1 MIILKLN
8 KNLSGLQ
15 RWKASGILKYW
26 KIGTPHEYNSLLHAG
41 EEELQ
46 PGEMAERI
54 AEAWRLNRFLWDM
67 LEHVYSRGTCSW
79 RGEEGRLLTF
89 VLTEAECRLWH
100 EVMFWVFSGDRTFTI
115 MATSIWNGYVSIW
128 GLCLCTL
135 YSKRYRL
142 SSFDPSIYLATHH
155 SLFVPGISAFHIK
168 RQQFLA
174 ERTLP
179 VRKMTPLL
187 PQVLPPTSLGQPSS
201 CEKGGVSLL
210 RKERQL
216 QRSGGRKGLSYQ
228 ACNQGESFHP

>member
-1 MIILKLN
+1 MIIMKLN

-67 LEHVYSRGTCSW
+67 LEHAYWRGTCSW

-128 GLCLCTL
+128 GLCV
-135 YSKRYRL
+135 
-142 SSFDPSIYLATHH
+142 FAPSLQNAIVYLLLINLFILRRIIPFSCRE
-155 SLFVPGISAFHIK
+155 SLHFISNDNNFLLK
-168 RQQFLA
+168 GQFQWGRWLLFFLKFFLQQA
-174 ERTLP
+174 WGSPAVARRE
-179 VRKMTPLL
+179 
-187 PQVLPPTSLGQPSS
+187 
-201 CEKGGVSLL
+201 
-210 RKERQL
+210 
-216 QRSGGRKGLSYQ
+216 
-228 ACNQGESFHP
+228 A